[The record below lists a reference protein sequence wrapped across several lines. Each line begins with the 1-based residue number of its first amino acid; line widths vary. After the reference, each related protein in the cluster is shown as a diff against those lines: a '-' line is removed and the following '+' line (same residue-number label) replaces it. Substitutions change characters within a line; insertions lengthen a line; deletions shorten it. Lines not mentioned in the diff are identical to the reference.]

1 MKSASQKKVIPTN
14 SSLIMT
20 SMANI
25 STDSLAGQMHQ
36 MKTGAPPK
44 KRRQANDDS
53 SGSDTEGDVESES
66 ETDTDT
72 DSDDE

>member
-1 MKSASQKKVIPTN
+1 MKVRQPSLRLDVCSKTN
-14 SSLIMT
+14 VN
-20 SMANI
+20 A
-25 STDSLAGQMHQ
+25 DSLAGQMHQ

-44 KRRQANDDS
+44 KRRPANDDS